1 LQQSIK
7 NIEST
12 TIDWDAIRAEFPVL
26 KQEVNGKP
34 LVYLDNGASSQ
45 MPKSVIDRLNKY
57 HSFEH
62 ANVHRGIHSLSQ
74 KATDEY
80 EATRELV
87 REFLNA
93 ESLEEIIFTT
103 GTTDSINL
111 VAQSYGAAFLKE
123 GDEILV
129 SHMEHHANI
138 VPWQMV
144 AHQTGAILKVIP
156 MDENGEL
163 VMDRFYELL
172 SERTKM
178 VAIIHVSNALG
189 TINPVEEIIKS
200 SHKKG
205 AVVLVDGA
213 QSAPHRSVDMQSLD
227 ADFYTF
233 SAHKM
238 CGPTGFG
245 ILYGKR
251 ELLNKM
257 PPYRGGGDMI
267 DKVTFEKT
275 TYNDLPHKF
284 EAGTPP
290 IAAGIGLGAAIQFLN
305 DIGMDQIA
313 ARENELLQYA
323 TSELNK
329 IEGVQIIGRTTN
341 KASVI
346 SFLLDGIHPTDAGTI
361 MDKEGIAV
369 RTGHHCAQP
378 IMDYYTIPGTLRAS
392 ISFYNNEDDIN
403 RLVEVIKYTQE
414 FFA

>member
-1 LQQSIK
+1 
-7 NIEST
+7 
-12 TIDWDAIRAEFPVL
+12 
-26 KQEVNGKP
+26 
-34 LVYLDNGASSQ
+34 
-45 MPKSVIDRLNKY
+45 
-57 HSFEH
+57 
-62 ANVHRGIHSLSQ
+62 
-74 KATDEY
+74 
-80 EATRELV
+80 
-87 REFLNA
+87 
-93 ESLEEIIFTT
+93 
-103 GTTDSINL
+103 
-111 VAQSYGAAFLKE
+111 
-123 GDEILV
+123 
-129 SHMEHHANI
+129 
-138 VPWQMV
+138 
-144 AHQTGAILKVIP
+144 
-156 MDENGEL
+156 
-163 VMDRFYELL
+163 
-172 SERTKM
+172 
-178 VAIIHVSNALG
+178 
-189 TINPVEEIIKS
+189 
-200 SHKKG
+200 
-205 AVVLVDGA
+205 
-213 QSAPHRSVDMQSLD
+213 MQSLD

-305 DIGMDQIA
+305 NIGMDQIA
-313 ARENELLQYA
+313 ARENELLEYA

-329 IEGVQIIGRTTN
+329 IEGVQIIGRATN

>member
-1 LQQSIK
+1 MQQTIK
-7 NIEST
+7 NITTT
-12 TIDWDAIRAEFPVL
+12 TIDWEKIRAEFPVL

-45 MPKSVIDRLNKY
+45 MPKSVINRLTNY

-62 ANVHRGIHSLSQ
+62 ANVHRGIHTLSQ

-80 EATRELV
+80 EATRERV

-163 VMDRFYELL
+163 IMDRFYELL

-313 ARENELLQYA
+313 ARENELLEYA
-323 TSELNK
+323 LSELNK
-329 IEGVQIIGRTTN
+329 MEGVQIIGRATN

-378 IMDYYTIPGTLRAS
+378 IMDYFTIPGTLRAS

>member
-1 LQQSIK
+1 MQQSIK

-163 VMDRFYELL
+163 IMDRFYELL

-305 DIGMDQIA
+305 NIGMDQIA
-313 ARENELLQYA
+313 ARENELLEYA

-329 IEGVQIIGRTTN
+329 IEGVQIIGRATN

>member
-1 LQQSIK
+1 MQQSIK

-163 VMDRFYELL
+163 IMDRFYELL

-251 ELLNKM
+251 ELLDKM

-313 ARENELLQYA
+313 ARENELLEYA

-329 IEGVQIIGRTTN
+329 IEGVQIIGRATN

>member
-1 LQQSIK
+1 MQQTIK
-7 NIEST
+7 NITST
-12 TIDWDAIRAEFPVL
+12 TIDWEKIRAEFPVL

-45 MPKSVIDRLNKY
+45 MPKSVINRLTNY

-62 ANVHRGIHSLSQ
+62 ANVHRGIHTLSQ

-80 EATRELV
+80 EATRERV
-87 REFLNA
+87 REFINA

-111 VAQSYGAAFLKE
+111 VAQSYGTTFLKE

-144 AHQTGAILKVIP
+144 AQQTGATLKVIP
-156 MDENGEL
+156 MDKNGEL
-163 VMDRFYELL
+163 IMDRFYDLL
-172 SERTKM
+172 SDRTKI

-189 TINPVEEIIKS
+189 TINPVEEIIDS
-200 SHKKG
+200 SHKEG
-205 AVVLVDGA
+205 ATVLVDGA

-245 ILYGKR
+245 ILYGKK
-251 ELLNKM
+251 ELLNRM

-267 DKVTFEKT
+267 DKVTFEIT

-305 DIGMDQIA
+305 NIGMDHIA
-313 ARENELLQYA
+313 ARENELLEYA
-323 TSELNK
+323 LSELNK
-329 IEGVQIIGRTTN
+329 TEGIQIIGQAAN

-378 IMDYYTIPGTLRAS
+378 IMDYFTIPGTLRAS

-414 FFA
+414 FFS